1 MNFWGSCKTPT
12 IDGSKYMLII
22 TDDFSRKSWIY
33 LTRDRSEVYQVF
45 ESWRKQAQ
53 LESGQKLKAIRSD
66 NAPEFIKLSKEL
78 EKDGIGIELTM
89 PHTPSQN
96 GVAERL
102 NRTLITKARAI
113 LVAAEL
119 PSQLWGEAVHVAC
132 YLKNLDHLQPCY
144 T

>member
-1 MNFWGSCKTPT
+1 
-12 IDGSKYMLII
+12 
-22 TDDFSRKSWIY
+22 
-33 LTRDRSEVYQVF
+33 VF
-45 ESWRKQAQ
+45 ESWRNQVQ

-78 EKDGIGIELTM
+78 EKDGIRIELTV
-89 PHTPSQN
+89 PYTPSQN

-102 NRTLITKARAI
+102 NRTLITKARAM

-132 YLKNLDHLQPCY
+132 QHALTVDPGRGGDDLRKHRDQEVYANRKWLR
-144 T
+144 